1 MFKTLKILKHH
12 IPLKI
17 FFPTLNHIKI
27 NKNHILLK
35 TQKQKKWYSKKL
47 HHFTLKKIY
56 FFITLISNHQ

>member
-17 FFPTLNHIKI
+17 FFPTLKHIKI

-35 TQKQKKWYSKKL
+35 TQKQKKMV
-47 HHFTLKKIY
+47 
-56 FFITLISNHQ
+56 